1 MFICLTYY
9 YFIQIRSCSMQK
21 RQQTNYNIYIIGIQK
36 SIYEDIF
43 QFDDSRAFLVMKEQ
57 IVQHV
62 SLTRNT
68 QFATLL

>member
-1 MFICLTYY
+1 LLNT
-9 YFIQIRSCSMQK
+9 K
-21 RQQTNYNIYIIGIQK
+21 RQQTKYHIYLIGIQK

-43 QFDDSRAFLVMKEQ
+43 QFDDSRAFLALKEK

-68 QFATLL
+68 EFATLL